1 MEGGSLFNPGF
12 LGGSFLWWVG
22 QIADDSTWRSNK
34 NPGKFSGAE
43 SIPGWGERYKVRI
56 IGLHDQGESVIPSE
70 ELPWAQ
76 IMYPVTAGGGQAR
89 SSQTSNLRQ
98 GMMVFGFFMDGQ
110 DQQIPVIMGVLGNNL
125 STPLSKESKNDRV
138 TNEKP
143 GPLGTSGHSK
153 PKGDTSKAEENA
165 EDGPPNSG
173 LLTEPNVNPP
183 GEYNPN
189 NPDPPK
195 NFTNE
200 SAGDSVHVQTIAD
213 VRRSNKYR
221 ECIPLMKPDDPD
233 ETISSA
239 MKAIQTLL
247 DTLVGKIDGFLSTA
261 KSFVDDASGS
271 MNSANQV
278 KDYMKKLG
286 CQMAKY
292 VKVITDK
299 MMEYTNKVMNESM
312 TDVVS
317 AMPSHLR
324 FQFADVKEQ
333 SLSVVSC
340 LYSKLSD
347 NLCDMLGDIL
357 ADTFDIDALLDA
369 ASNPNP
375 KEKEKRRT
383 SPKVPPCHAEF
394 VVSEVINRNKEEI
407 GRVNDG
413 ILDDINNF
421 LGDMQNELAGVD
433 DTIKDLISGIGGIGG
448 NLTSALQFGNFQL
461 DILGCSSKPQASL
474 SDCYQFASG
483 SVGKFKSDMNSIQS
497 VSDAVDNPPRGSSEV
512 EQIGYLEP
520 GPTQPDVSYAAD
532 DRSIEA
538 TLAREEAGLQEAL
551 KNESAAAIES
561 TSAPVS
567 SSDSTTFTTTTES
580 SIRTVN
586 GRIVDQ
592 SNMINGNQMSNQQII
607 EDAKRKIESSRE
619 LANDP
624 NSNSTVR
631 DIARRRQKINE
642 IRLREAKERE
652 AAKKLLDGDTVDGTS
667 FEMS

>member
-34 NPGKFSGAE
+34 SPGKFSGAA

-56 IGLHDQGESVIPSE
+56 IGLHDQGESEIPSE

-153 PKGDTSKAEENA
+153 PKNDTSKAEENA

-173 LLTEPNVNPP
+173 LLTSPNSGSGGPE
-183 GEYNPN
+183 EYRPD

-247 DTLVGKIDGFLSTA
+247 DTLVGKLDGYLSTA
-261 KSFVDDASGS
+261 RSFVDDASGS
-271 MNSANQV
+271 INNSG
-278 KDYMKKLG
+278 DMEEYMKKLG

-292 VKVITDK
+292 MKVVTDK
-299 MMEYTNKVMNESM
+299 MMEYTNKVMNEAM

-333 SLSVVSC
+333 SLSAVSC
-340 LYSKLSD
+340 VYSKLSD

-357 ADTFDIDALLDA
+357 ADTFNLDDLEAAA
-369 ASNPNP
+369 ASLPP
-375 KEKEKRRT
+375 EERT

-394 VVSEVINRNKEEI
+394 VVAEVIKKNKEEI

-421 LGDMQNELAGVD
+421 LSDMQNELAGVD
-433 DTIKDLISGIGGIGG
+433 DAIDDLISGIGGIGG
-448 NLTSALQFGNFQL
+448 NLTSALQFGNFEL
-461 DILGCSSKPQASL
+461 DILGCSSKPQPSL

-483 SVGKFKSDMNSIQS
+483 SVGQFKSDIESIES
-497 VSDAVDNPPRGSSEV
+497 VADAVDEPPEENEEGED
-512 EQIGYLEP
+512 IGYLEP

-561 TSAPVS
+561 TSAPVP

-580 SIRTVN
+580 SITTVN

-592 SNMINGNQMSNQQII
+592 SNKIDGNQMSNQRTIQ
-607 EDAKRKIESSRE
+607 DAKDQIESSRQ

-624 NSNSTVR
+624 NVDSSTR
-631 DIARRRQKINE
+631 YLAGKRQKYHE
-642 IRLREAKERE
+642 KRLREAEERE
-652 AAKKLLDGDTVDGTS
+652 KARKLLDGDTVDGTS

>member
-34 NPGKFSGAE
+34 NPGKFSGTE

-56 IGLHDQGESVIPSE
+56 IGLHDQGESVVPSE
-70 ELPWAQ
+70 QLPWAQ

-143 GPLGTSGHSK
+143 GTLGTSGHSK
-153 PKGDTSKAEENA
+153 PIDPETGEPSTAKVKENT

-173 LLTEPNVNPP
+173 LLTSPNSGSGGSEDYKPD
-183 GEYNPN
+183 

-221 ECIPLMKPDDPD
+221 ECIPLMKPQDPD

-247 DTLVGKIDGFLSTA
+247 DNLVGKLDGYLSTA
-261 KSFVDDASGS
+261 KSFVDDASGAIN
-271 MNSANQV
+271 NSGDM
-278 KDYMKKLG
+278 KEYMKKLG

-292 VKVITDK
+292 MKVVTDK
-299 MMEYTNKVMNESM
+299 MMEYTNKVMNEAM

-333 SLSVVSC
+333 SLSAVSC
-340 LYSKLSD
+340 VYSKLSD

-357 ADTFDIDALLDA
+357 ANTFNLDDLEAAA
-369 ASNPNP
+369 ASLPP
-375 KEKEKRRT
+375 EERT

-394 VVSEVINRNKEEI
+394 VVAEVIKKNKEEI

-421 LGDMQNELAGVD
+421 LSDMQNELAGVD
-433 DTIKDLISGIGGIGG
+433 DAIDDLISGIGGIGG
-448 NLTSALQFGNFQL
+448 NLTSALQFGNFEL
-461 DILGCSSKPQASL
+461 DILGCSVKPLASV

-483 SVGKFKSDMNSIQS
+483 SVGQFKSDIESIES
-497 VSDAVDNPPRGSSEV
+497 VADAVEEDPNDNE
-512 EQIGYLEP
+512 EKEDIGYLEP
-520 GPTQPDVSYAAD
+520 GPTQPDVSYTTDDVDDELAKAKAG
-532 DRSIEA
+532 DRS
-538 TLAREEAGLQEAL
+538 GLDDAL
-551 KNESAAAIES
+551 E
-561 TSAPVS
+561 
-567 SSDSTTFTTTTES
+567 F
-580 SIRTVN
+580 
-586 GRIVDQ
+586 
-592 SNMINGNQMSNQQII
+592 
-607 EDAKRKIESSRE
+607 
-619 LANDP
+619 
-624 NSNSTVR
+624 
-631 DIARRRQKINE
+631 
-642 IRLREAKERE
+642 
-652 AAKKLLDGDTVDGTS
+652 
-667 FEMS
+667 

>member
-12 LGGSFLWWVG
+12 LGGTFLWWVG
-22 QIADDSTWRSNK
+22 QIADDSTWRTNK
-34 NPGKFSGAE
+34 NPGKFSGSEA
-43 SIPGWGERYKVRI
+43 IPGWGERYKVRI
-56 IGLHDQGESVIPSE
+56 IGLHDQGESEIPSE

-125 STPLSKESKNDRV
+125 STPLSKEGKSDRV

-153 PKGDTSKAEENA
+153 PLDPKTGLPSTKKAEENA

-173 LLTEPNVNPP
+173 LLTSPNSGSGGPQ
-183 GEYNPN
+183 EYKPD

-247 DTLVGKIDGFLSTA
+247 DTLVGKIDGYLSTA
-261 KSFVDDASGS
+261 KSFVDDASGM
-271 MNSANQV
+271 MNGADQV
-278 KDYMKKLG
+278 QDYMKKLG

-292 VKVITDK
+292 MKVVTDK
-299 MMEYTNKVMNESM
+299 MMEYTNKVMNEAM

-333 SLSVVSC
+333 SLSAVSC
-340 LYSKLSD
+340 VYSKLSD

-357 ADTFDIDALLDA
+357 ADTFNLKALEA
-369 ASNPNP
+369 ARDSLPP
-375 KEKEKRRT
+375 EDRG

-394 VVSEVINRNKEEI
+394 VVAEVIKRNKEEI
-407 GRVNDG
+407 GRVNNG
-413 ILDDINNF
+413 ILDDVNNF
-421 LGDMQNELAGVD
+421 LSDMQNELAGVD
-433 DTIKDLISGIGGIGG
+433 DAIDDLISGIGLIGG
-448 NLTSALQFGNFQL
+448 NLTSALQFGNFER

-483 SVGKFKSDMNSIQS
+483 SVGQFKSDIESIES
-497 VSDAVDNPPRGSSEV
+497 VSDAVDEDPVDNE
-512 EQIGYLEP
+512 EKEEIGYLEP
-520 GPTQPDVSYAAD
+520 GPTQPDVSYTTDDVDDELAKAKAG
-532 DRSIEA
+532 DRS
-538 TLAREEAGLQEAL
+538 GLDDAL
-551 KNESAAAIES
+551 E
-561 TSAPVS
+561 
-567 SSDSTTFTTTTES
+567 F
-580 SIRTVN
+580 
-586 GRIVDQ
+586 
-592 SNMINGNQMSNQQII
+592 
-607 EDAKRKIESSRE
+607 
-619 LANDP
+619 
-624 NSNSTVR
+624 
-631 DIARRRQKINE
+631 
-642 IRLREAKERE
+642 
-652 AAKKLLDGDTVDGTS
+652 
-667 FEMS
+667 

>member
-34 NPGKFSGAE
+34 SPGKFSGAA

-56 IGLHDQGESVIPSE
+56 IGLHDQGESEIPSE

-125 STPLSKESKNDRV
+125 STPLSKESKSDRV

-153 PKGDTSKAEENA
+153 PTDPETGKPSTSKAEENA
-165 EDGPPNSG
+165 EDSSPDDG
-173 LLTEPNVNPP
+173 LLTEPIVQDGESPP
-183 GEYNPN
+183 EYKPDNPN
-189 NPDPPK
+189 PPK

-233 ETISSA
+233 ETIDSA
-239 MKAIQTLL
+239 MKGIQTLL
-247 DTLVGKIDGFLSTA
+247 DTLVGKIDGFLSTF
-261 KSFVDDASGS
+261 KSYVDSASGA
-271 MNSANQV
+271 MNSVNALEN
-278 KDYMKKLG
+278 YMKGLG

-292 VKVITDK
+292 MKVITDK
-299 MMEYTNKVMNESM
+299 MMEYTNKVMNEAM

-324 FQFADVKEQ
+324 FQFADIKEQ
-333 SLSVVSC
+333 SLSAVSC

-347 NLCDMLGDIL
+347 DLCGLIGDIL
-357 ADTFDIDALLDA
+357 ADKFNIEDLLDA
-369 ASNPNP
+369 ALNPP
-375 KEKEKRRT
+375 AEERVKPSPRT

-394 VVSEVINRNKEEI
+394 VVAEVINRSKKDI
-407 GRVNDG
+407 GKVNDG
-413 ILDDINNF
+413 ILDDVNNF
-421 LGDMQNELAGVD
+421 LENMQNELAGVD
-433 DTIKDLISGIGGIGG
+433 DTIEDLISEISGIGG

-461 DILGCSSKPQASL
+461 DILGCSVKPQASV

-483 SVGKFKSDMNSIQS
+483 SVGQFKSDTNSIQS
-497 VSDAVDNPPRGSSEV
+497 VTDAVDTPPKEDKKL
-512 EQIGYLEP
+512 EQVGFLEP
-520 GPTQPDVSYAAD
+520 SVSKTVLYDVD
-532 DRSIEA
+532 DASLDA
-538 TLAREEAGLQEAL
+538 TDKEESENAR
-551 KNESAAAIES
+551 
-561 TSAPVS
+561 
-567 SSDSTTFTTTTES
+567 
-580 SIRTVN
+580 
-586 GRIVDQ
+586 
-592 SNMINGNQMSNQQII
+592 
-607 EDAKRKIESSRE
+607 
-619 LANDP
+619 
-624 NSNSTVR
+624 
-631 DIARRRQKINE
+631 
-642 IRLREAKERE
+642 
-652 AAKKLLDGDTVDGTS
+652 KLLDGDTVDGTS
-667 FEMS
+667 FEMF

>member
-34 NPGKFSGAE
+34 SPGKFSGAG

-56 IGLHDQGESVIPSE
+56 IGLHDQGESEIPSE

-125 STPLSKESKNDRV
+125 STPLSMESKNDRV

-153 PKGDTSKAEENA
+153 PKGDTSKAKENA

-173 LLTEPNVNPP
+173 LLTSPNVSPP
-183 GEYNPN
+183 GEYKPDS
-189 NPDPPK
+189 PDPPK

-261 KSFVDDASGS
+261 KSFVDDAAGA
-271 MNSANQV
+271 MNSADQV

-292 VKVITDK
+292 MKVVTDK
-299 MMEYTNKVMNESM
+299 MMEYTNKVMNEAM

-333 SLSVVSC
+333 SLSAVSC
-340 LYSKLSD
+340 VYSKLSD

-357 ADTFDIDALLDA
+357 ANTFNLDDLEAAA
-369 ASNPNP
+369 ASLPP
-375 KEKEKRRT
+375 EERT

-394 VVSEVINRNKEEI
+394 VVAEVIKKNKEEI

-421 LGDMQNELAGVD
+421 LSDMQNELAGVD
-433 DTIKDLISGIGGIGG
+433 DAIDDLISGIGGIGG
-448 NLTSALQFGNFQL
+448 NLTSALQFGNFEL
-461 DILGCSSKPQASL
+461 DILGCSSKPQPSL

-483 SVGKFKSDMNSIQS
+483 SVGQFKSDIESIES
-497 VSDAVDNPPRGSSEV
+497 VADAVDEPPKENEEGED
-512 EQIGYLEP
+512 IGYLEP

-551 KNESAAAIES
+551 KNESAAATTSSNFMDGYEGWKAEQES
-561 TSAPVS
+561 QYDVTEEMEKIANTQYQSQGGSAEI
-567 SSDSTTFTTTTES
+567 SD
-580 SIRTVN
+580 I
-586 GRIVDQ
+586 
-592 SNMINGNQMSNQQII
+592 
-607 EDAKRKIESSRE
+607 DAE
-619 LANDP
+619 LE
-624 NSNSTVR
+624 R
-631 DIARRRQKINE
+631 ARQGDRSG
-642 IRLREAKERE
+642 
-652 AAKKLLDGDTVDGTS
+652 LDDALD
-667 FEMS
+667 F

>member
-22 QIADDSTWRSNK
+22 QIADDSTWRKNK
-34 NPGKFSGAE
+34 SPGKFSGTEA
-43 SIPGWGERYKVRI
+43 IPGWGERYKVRI

-125 STPLSKESKNDRV
+125 STPLSMESKNDRV

-153 PKGDTSKAEENA
+153 PRGDTSKAEENA
-165 EDGPPNSG
+165 EDGPSDAT
-173 LLTEPNVNPP
+173 LLTSPNVDF
-183 GEYNPN
+183 GEPEEYRPN
-189 NPDPPK
+189 NPTPPK

-213 VRRSNKYR
+213 VKRSNKYR
-221 ECIPLMKPDDPD
+221 ECIPLMRPQDPD

-239 MKAIQTLL
+239 MASIQILL
-247 DTLVGKIDGFLSTA
+247 DTLVGKIDGFLSTG

-271 MNSANQV
+271 INNPGEME
-278 KDYMKKLG
+278 DYMKKLG

-333 SLSVVSC
+333 SLAAVSC

-347 NLCDMLGDIL
+347 NLCKMLGDIL
-357 ADTFDIDALLDA
+357 GNTFDIDSLLDA
-369 ASNPNP
+369 VSNETP
-375 KEKEKRRT
+375 KDKNKKRT

-394 VVSEVINRNKEEI
+394 VIAEVINRNKEDI
-407 GRVNDG
+407 GKLNDG

-421 LGDMQNELAGVD
+421 LGDMQNELAGVED
-433 DTIKDLISGIGGIGG
+433 SIEDLISGIGGIGG
-448 NLTSALQFGNFQL
+448 NLTSALQFENFQL
-461 DILGCSSKPQASL
+461 DTLGCSSKPEPSL

-483 SVGKFKSDMNSIQS
+483 SVGQFKSDTNSIQS
-497 VSDAVDNPPRGSSEV
+497 VVDAVDNPPSVGDGEID
-512 EQIGYLEP
+512 QIGFLEP
-520 GPTQPDVSYAAD
+520 SPDQADVSYAD
-532 DRSIEA
+532 HDRSLDA
-538 TLAREEAGLQEAL
+538 TLAREDSALQAALDAELERSRQGDRSGLDDAL
-551 KNESAAAIES
+551 
-561 TSAPVS
+561 
-567 SSDSTTFTTTTES
+567 DF
-580 SIRTVN
+580 
-586 GRIVDQ
+586 
-592 SNMINGNQMSNQQII
+592 
-607 EDAKRKIESSRE
+607 
-619 LANDP
+619 
-624 NSNSTVR
+624 
-631 DIARRRQKINE
+631 
-642 IRLREAKERE
+642 
-652 AAKKLLDGDTVDGTS
+652 
-667 FEMS
+667 

>member
-34 NPGKFSGAE
+34 NPGKFSGAA

-56 IGLHDQGESVIPSE
+56 IGLHDQGESEIPSE

-173 LLTEPNVNPP
+173 LLTSPNVDP
-183 GEYNPN
+183 GKPEEYKPN
-189 NPDPPK
+189 NPNPPK

-261 KSFVDDASGS
+261 KSFVDDAAGA
-271 MNSANQV
+271 MNSADQV

-292 VKVITDK
+292 MKVVTDK
-299 MMEYTNKVMNESM
+299 MMEYTNKVMNEAM

-333 SLSVVSC
+333 SLSTVSC

-347 NLCDMLGDIL
+347 NLCEMLGDIL
-357 ADTFDIDALLDA
+357 ANTFDIDALLDA
-369 ASNPNP
+369 ASNSKSDDP
-375 KEKEKRRT
+375 RT

-394 VVSEVINRNKEEI
+394 VVAEVINRNKEEI
-407 GRVNDG
+407 GKVNDG
-413 ILDDINNF
+413 ILGDINNF
-421 LGDMQNELAGVD
+421 LEDMQNELAGVD
-433 DTIKDLISGIGGIGG
+433 DAIEDLISGIGGIGG
-448 NLTSALQFGNFQL
+448 NLTSALQFGNFEL
-461 DILGCSSKPQASL
+461 DILGCSSKPQESL

-483 SVGKFKSDMNSIQS
+483 SVGQFKSDIESIES
-497 VSDAVDNPPRGSSEV
+497 VSDAVDNPPEGSGEV
-512 EQIGYLEP
+512 DKIGFLEP
-520 GPTQPDVSYAAD
+520 SPDQADVSYTTDDVDDELAKAKAG
-532 DRSIEA
+532 DRS
-538 TLAREEAGLQEAL
+538 GLDDAL
-551 KNESAAAIES
+551 E
-561 TSAPVS
+561 
-567 SSDSTTFTTTTES
+567 F
-580 SIRTVN
+580 
-586 GRIVDQ
+586 
-592 SNMINGNQMSNQQII
+592 
-607 EDAKRKIESSRE
+607 
-619 LANDP
+619 
-624 NSNSTVR
+624 
-631 DIARRRQKINE
+631 
-642 IRLREAKERE
+642 
-652 AAKKLLDGDTVDGTS
+652 
-667 FEMS
+667 

>member
-22 QIADDSTWRSNK
+22 QIADDSTWRKNK
-34 NPGKFSGAE
+34 VPGKFSGTE

-56 IGLHDQGESVIPSE
+56 IGLHDQGESEIPSE
-70 ELPWAQ
+70 QLPWAQ
-76 IMYPVTAGGGQAR
+76 IMYPVTAGGGQAK
-89 SSQTSNLRQ
+89 SSETSNLRQ

-125 STPLSKESKNDRV
+125 STPLSMESKNDRV

-143 GPLGTSGHSK
+143 GTLGTSGYSK
-153 PKGDTSKAEENA
+153 PIDPKTGEPSTSKAEENA

-173 LLTEPNVNPP
+173 LLTSPNVFPP
-183 GEYNPN
+183 GEYKPDNPN
-189 NPDPPK
+189 PPK

-200 SAGDSVHVQTIAD
+200 SAGDSIHVQTIAD

-221 ECIPLMKPDDPD
+221 ECIPLMKPQDPD

-247 DTLVGKIDGFLSTA
+247 DTLVGKLDGYLSTA
-261 KSFVDDASGS
+261 RSFVDDASGAIN
-271 MNSANQV
+271 NSGDM
-278 KDYMKKLG
+278 KEYMKKLG

-292 VKVITDK
+292 MKVVTDK
-299 MMEYTNKVMNESM
+299 MMEYTNKVMNEAM

-333 SLSVVSC
+333 SLSAVSC
-340 LYSKLSD
+340 VYSKLSD

-357 ADTFDIDALLDA
+357 ANTFNLDDLEAAA
-369 ASNPNP
+369 ASLPP
-375 KEKEKRRT
+375 EERT

-394 VVSEVINRNKEEI
+394 VVAEVIKKNKKEI

-421 LGDMQNELAGVD
+421 LSDMQNELAGVD
-433 DTIKDLISGIGGIGG
+433 DAIDDLISGIGGIGG
-448 NLTSALQFGNFQL
+448 NLTSALQFGNLEL
-461 DILGCSSKPQASL
+461 DILGCSVKPQASL

-483 SVGKFKSDMNSIQS
+483 SVGQFKSDIESIES
-497 VSDAVDNPPRGSSEV
+497 VADAVDEEPVDNKEK
-512 EQIGYLEP
+512 EEIGYLEP

-532 DRSIEA
+532 DKSLEA
-538 TLAREEAGLQEAL
+538 TLAREDAGLQEAL
-551 KNESAAAIES
+551 DKEESE
-561 TSAPVS
+561 
-567 SSDSTTFTTTTES
+567 
-580 SIRTVN
+580 
-586 GRIVDQ
+586 
-592 SNMINGNQMSNQQII
+592 
-607 EDAKRKIESSRE
+607 K
-619 LANDP
+619 
-624 NSNSTVR
+624 
-631 DIARRRQKINE
+631 AR
-642 IRLREAKERE
+642 
-652 AAKKLLDGDTVDGTS
+652 KLLDGDTVDGTS

>member
-34 NPGKFSGAE
+34 NPGKFSGAA

-56 IGLHDQGESVIPSE
+56 IGLHDQGESEIPSE
-70 ELPWAQ
+70 QLPWAQ

-183 GEYNPN
+183 GEYKPDNPN
-189 NPDPPK
+189 PPK

-261 KSFVDDASGS
+261 KSFVDDAAGM
-271 MNSANQV
+271 MNSSNQV

-292 VKVITDK
+292 IKVITDK
-299 MMEYTNKVMNESM
+299 MMEYTNKVMNEAM

-333 SLSVVSC
+333 SLSTVSC

-357 ADTFDIDALLDA
+357 ANTFDIDALLDA
-369 ASNPNP
+369 VTNAKSDEP
-375 KEKEKRRT
+375 RT

-394 VVSEVINRNKEEI
+394 VVAEVINKNKEEI

-413 ILDDINNF
+413 ILSDINNF
-421 LGDMQNELAGVD
+421 LSDMQNELAGVD
-433 DTIKDLISGIGGIGG
+433 DAIDDLISGIGLIGG
-448 NLTSALQFGNFQL
+448 NLTSALQFGNFEL

-483 SVGKFKSDMNSIQS
+483 SLGQFKSDIESIES
-497 VSDAVDNPPRGSSEV
+497 VSEAVEGPPEEIEEGED
-512 EQIGYLEP
+512 IGYLEP
-520 GPTQPDVSYAAD
+520 GPTQPDVSYTTDDVDDELAKAKAG
-532 DRSIEA
+532 DRS
-538 TLAREEAGLQEAL
+538 GLDDAL
-551 KNESAAAIES
+551 E
-561 TSAPVS
+561 
-567 SSDSTTFTTTTES
+567 F
-580 SIRTVN
+580 
-586 GRIVDQ
+586 
-592 SNMINGNQMSNQQII
+592 
-607 EDAKRKIESSRE
+607 
-619 LANDP
+619 
-624 NSNSTVR
+624 
-631 DIARRRQKINE
+631 
-642 IRLREAKERE
+642 
-652 AAKKLLDGDTVDGTS
+652 
-667 FEMS
+667 

>member
-34 NPGKFSGAE
+34 SPGKFSGAA

-56 IGLHDQGESVIPSE
+56 IGLHDQGESEIPSE

-173 LLTEPNVNPP
+173 LLTSPNVDP
-183 GEYNPN
+183 GKTEEYKPN
-189 NPDPPK
+189 NPNPPK

-221 ECIPLMKPDDPD
+221 ECIPLMKPDDPG

-261 KSFVDDASGS
+261 KSFVDDAAGA
-271 MNSANQV
+271 MNSADQV

-292 VKVITDK
+292 MKVVTDK
-299 MMEYTNKVMNESM
+299 MMEYTNKVMNQAM

-333 SLSVVSC
+333 SLSTVSC

-347 NLCDMLGDIL
+347 NLCEMLGDIL
-357 ADTFDIDALLDA
+357 ANTFDIDALLDA
-369 ASNPNP
+369 ASNSKSDDP
-375 KEKEKRRT
+375 RT

-394 VVSEVINRNKEEI
+394 VVAEVINRNKEEI
-407 GRVNDG
+407 GKVNDG
-413 ILDDINNF
+413 ILGDINNF
-421 LGDMQNELAGVD
+421 LEDMQNELAGVD
-433 DTIKDLISGIGGIGG
+433 DAIEDLISGIGGIGG

-461 DILGCSSKPQASL
+461 DILGCSSKPQESL

-483 SVGKFKSDMNSIQS
+483 SVGQFKSDIESIES
-497 VSDAVDNPPRGSSEV
+497 VSDAVDNPPEGSGEV
-512 EQIGYLEP
+512 DKTGFLEP
-520 GPTQPDVSYAAD
+520 SPDQADVSYTTDDVDDELAKAKAG
-532 DRSIEA
+532 DRS
-538 TLAREEAGLQEAL
+538 GLDDAL
-551 KNESAAAIES
+551 E
-561 TSAPVS
+561 
-567 SSDSTTFTTTTES
+567 F
-580 SIRTVN
+580 
-586 GRIVDQ
+586 
-592 SNMINGNQMSNQQII
+592 
-607 EDAKRKIESSRE
+607 
-619 LANDP
+619 
-624 NSNSTVR
+624 
-631 DIARRRQKINE
+631 
-642 IRLREAKERE
+642 
-652 AAKKLLDGDTVDGTS
+652 
-667 FEMS
+667 

>member
-34 NPGKFSGAE
+34 SPGKFSGAG

-56 IGLHDQGESVIPSE
+56 IGLHDQGESEIPSE

-89 SSQTSNLRQ
+89 SNQTSNLRQ

-173 LLTEPNVNPP
+173 LLTSPNVDP
-183 GEYNPN
+183 GKPEEYKPN
-189 NPDPPK
+189 NPNPPK

-247 DTLVGKIDGFLSTA
+247 DNLVGKLDGYLSTA
-261 KSFVDDASGS
+261 KSFVDDASGAIN
-271 MNSANQV
+271 NSG
-278 KDYMKKLG
+278 DMEEYMKKLG

-292 VKVITDK
+292 MKVVTDK
-299 MMEYTNKVMNESM
+299 MMEYTNKVMNEAM

-333 SLSVVSC
+333 SLSTVSC

-347 NLCDMLGDIL
+347 NLCEMLGDIL
-357 ADTFDIDALLDA
+357 ANTFDIDALLDA
-369 ASNPNP
+369 ASNSKSDDP
-375 KEKEKRRT
+375 RT

-394 VVSEVINRNKEEI
+394 VVAEVINRNKEEI
-407 GRVNDG
+407 GKVNDG
-413 ILDDINNF
+413 ILGDINNF
-421 LGDMQNELAGVD
+421 LEDMQNELAGVD
-433 DTIKDLISGIGGIGG
+433 DAIEDLISGIGGIGG
-448 NLTSALQFGNFQL
+448 NLTSALQFGNFEL
-461 DILGCSSKPQASL
+461 DILGCSSKPQESL

-483 SVGKFKSDMNSIQS
+483 SVGQFKSDIESIES
-497 VSDAVDNPPRGSSEV
+497 VSDAVDNPPEGSGEV
-512 EQIGYLEP
+512 DKIGFLEP
-520 GPTQPDVSYAAD
+520 SPDQADVSYTTDDVDDELAKAKAG
-532 DRSIEA
+532 DRS
-538 TLAREEAGLQEAL
+538 GLDDAL
-551 KNESAAAIES
+551 E
-561 TSAPVS
+561 
-567 SSDSTTFTTTTES
+567 F
-580 SIRTVN
+580 
-586 GRIVDQ
+586 
-592 SNMINGNQMSNQQII
+592 
-607 EDAKRKIESSRE
+607 
-619 LANDP
+619 
-624 NSNSTVR
+624 
-631 DIARRRQKINE
+631 
-642 IRLREAKERE
+642 
-652 AAKKLLDGDTVDGTS
+652 
-667 FEMS
+667 

>member
-34 NPGKFSGAE
+34 NPGKFSGAA

-56 IGLHDQGESVIPSE
+56 IGLHDQGESEIPSE

-183 GEYNPN
+183 GEYSPDNPN
-189 NPDPPK
+189 PPK

-261 KSFVDDASGS
+261 KSFVDDAAGM
-271 MNSANQV
+271 MNSSNQV

-292 VKVITDK
+292 IKVITDK
-299 MMEYTNKVMNESM
+299 MMEYTNKVMNEAM

-333 SLSVVSC
+333 SLSTVSC

-357 ADTFDIDALLDA
+357 ANTFDIDALLDA
-369 ASNPNP
+369 VTNAKSDEP
-375 KEKEKRRT
+375 RT

-394 VVSEVINRNKEEI
+394 VVAEVINKNKEEI

-413 ILDDINNF
+413 ILGDINNF
-421 LGDMQNELAGVD
+421 LSDMQNELAGVD
-433 DTIKDLISGIGGIGG
+433 DAIDDLISGIGLIGG
-448 NLTSALQFGNFQL
+448 NLTSALQFGNFEL

-483 SVGKFKSDMNSIQS
+483 SLGQFKSDIESIES
-497 VSDAVDNPPRGSSEV
+497 VAEAVEDPTEKIEEGED
-512 EQIGYLEP
+512 IGYLEP

-532 DRSIEA
+532 DKSLEA
-538 TLAREEAGLQEAL
+538 TLAREDAGLQEAL
-551 KNESAAAIES
+551 DKEESE
-561 TSAPVS
+561 
-567 SSDSTTFTTTTES
+567 
-580 SIRTVN
+580 
-586 GRIVDQ
+586 
-592 SNMINGNQMSNQQII
+592 
-607 EDAKRKIESSRE
+607 K
-619 LANDP
+619 
-624 NSNSTVR
+624 
-631 DIARRRQKINE
+631 AR
-642 IRLREAKERE
+642 
-652 AAKKLLDGDTVDGTS
+652 KLLDGDTVDGTS

>member
-34 NPGKFSGAE
+34 SPGKFSGSA

-56 IGLHDQGESVIPSE
+56 IGLHDQGESEIPSE

-89 SSQTSNLRQ
+89 SNQTSNLRQ

-125 STPLSKESKNDRV
+125 STPLSMESKNDRV

-153 PKGDTSKAEENA
+153 PIDPETGKPSTAKAKENT

-173 LLTEPNVNPP
+173 LLTSPNVNPP
-183 GEYNPN
+183 GEYIPD

-239 MKAIQTLL
+239 MKAVQTLL
-247 DTLVGKIDGFLSTA
+247 DTLVGKLDGFLSTA

-271 MNSANQV
+271 INNPGEMEE
-278 KDYMKKLG
+278 YMKKLG

-292 VKVITDK
+292 IKVVTDK

-333 SLSVVSC
+333 SLSAVSC
-340 LYSKLSD
+340 VYSKLSD

-357 ADTFDIDALLDA
+357 INTFNIGDLQA
-369 ASNPNP
+369 AAATLPP
-375 KEKEKRRT
+375 EDRE

-394 VVSEVINRNKEEI
+394 VVAEVIKKNKEEI

-421 LGDMQNELAGVD
+421 LSDMQNELAGVD
-433 DTIKDLISGIGGIGG
+433 DAIDDLISGIGLIGG
-448 NLTSALQFGNFQL
+448 NLTSALQFGNFER

-483 SVGKFKSDMNSIQS
+483 SVGQFKSDIESIES
-497 VSDAVDNPPRGSSEV
+497 VADAVDEPPEESEGG

-520 GPTQPDVSYAAD
+520 GPTQPDVSYATD
-532 DRSIEA
+532 DKSLEA
-538 TLAREEAGLQEAL
+538 TLSRENTAVQEAL
-551 KNESAAAIES
+551 DKEESE
-561 TSAPVS
+561 
-567 SSDSTTFTTTTES
+567 
-580 SIRTVN
+580 
-586 GRIVDQ
+586 
-592 SNMINGNQMSNQQII
+592 
-607 EDAKRKIESSRE
+607 K
-619 LANDP
+619 
-624 NSNSTVR
+624 
-631 DIARRRQKINE
+631 AR
-642 IRLREAKERE
+642 
-652 AAKKLLDGDTVDGTS
+652 KLLDGDIVDGTS

>member
-34 NPGKFSGAE
+34 NPGKFSGAA

-56 IGLHDQGESVIPSE
+56 IGLHDQGESEIPSE

-173 LLTEPNVNPP
+173 LLTSPNVDP
-183 GEYNPN
+183 GKPEEYKPN
-189 NPDPPK
+189 NPNPPR

-261 KSFVDDASGS
+261 KSFVDDAAGA
-271 MNSANQV
+271 MNSADQV

-292 VKVITDK
+292 MKVVTDK
-299 MMEYTNKVMNESM
+299 MMEYTNKVMNEAM

-333 SLSVVSC
+333 SLSTVSC

-347 NLCDMLGDIL
+347 NLCEMLGDIL
-357 ADTFDIDALLDA
+357 ANTFDIDALLDA
-369 ASNPNP
+369 ASNSKSDDP
-375 KEKEKRRT
+375 RT

-394 VVSEVINRNKEEI
+394 VVAEVINRNKEEI
-407 GRVNDG
+407 GKVNDG
-413 ILDDINNF
+413 ILGDINNF
-421 LGDMQNELAGVD
+421 LEDMQNELAGVD
-433 DTIKDLISGIGGIGG
+433 DAIEDLISGIGGIGG
-448 NLTSALQFGNFQL
+448 NLTSALQFGNFEL
-461 DILGCSSKPQASL
+461 DILGCSSKPQESL

-483 SVGKFKSDMNSIQS
+483 SVGQFKSDIESIES
-497 VSDAVDNPPRGSSEV
+497 VSDAVDNPPEGSGEV
-512 EQIGYLEP
+512 DKIGFLEP
-520 GPTQPDVSYAAD
+520 SPDQADVSYTTDDVDDELAKAKAG
-532 DRSIEA
+532 DRS
-538 TLAREEAGLQEAL
+538 GLDDAL
-551 KNESAAAIES
+551 E
-561 TSAPVS
+561 
-567 SSDSTTFTTTTES
+567 F
-580 SIRTVN
+580 
-586 GRIVDQ
+586 
-592 SNMINGNQMSNQQII
+592 
-607 EDAKRKIESSRE
+607 
-619 LANDP
+619 
-624 NSNSTVR
+624 
-631 DIARRRQKINE
+631 
-642 IRLREAKERE
+642 
-652 AAKKLLDGDTVDGTS
+652 
-667 FEMS
+667 

>member
-22 QIADDSTWRSNK
+22 QIADDSTWRKNK
-34 NPGKFSGAE
+34 NPGKFITTKD
-43 SIPGWGERYKVRI
+43 IPGWGERYKVRI

-125 STPLSKESKNDRV
+125 STPLSMESKNDRV

-153 PKGDTSKAEENA
+153 PIDPETGKPSTSKAKENV
-165 EDGPPNSG
+165 EDGPPDSG
-173 LLTEPNVNPP
+173 LLTSPNSGSGGPQ
-183 GEYNPN
+183 EYKPD
-189 NPDPPK
+189 NPDPLK

-247 DTLVGKIDGFLSTA
+247 DTMVGKIDGYLSTA
-261 KSFVDDASGS
+261 KSFVDDASGAIN
-271 MNSANQV
+271 NSG
-278 KDYMKKLG
+278 DMEEYMRKLG

-292 VKVITDK
+292 MKVVTDK
-299 MMEYTNKVMNESM
+299 MMEYTNKVMNEAM

-333 SLSVVSC
+333 SLSAVSC
-340 LYSKLSD
+340 VYSKLSD

-357 ADTFDIDALLDA
+357 TNTFNLDALEAAA
-369 ASNPNP
+369 ASLPTEERKN
-375 KEKEKRRT
+375 
-383 SPKVPPCHAEF
+383 PKVPPCHAEF
-394 VVSEVINRNKEEI
+394 VVAEVIKKNKEEI

-421 LGDMQNELAGVD
+421 LSDMQNELAGVD
-433 DTIKDLISGIGGIGG
+433 DAIDDLISGIGLIGG
-448 NLTSALQFGNFQL
+448 NLTSALQFGNFEL

-483 SVGKFKSDMNSIQS
+483 SVGQFKSDIESIES
-497 VSDAVDNPPRGSSEV
+497 VSDAVDTDLGDNNETK
-512 EQIGYLEP
+512 EIAYLEP
-520 GPTQPDVSYAAD
+520 GPTQPDVLYTTDDVDDELAKAKAG
-532 DRSIEA
+532 DRS
-538 TLAREEAGLQEAL
+538 GLDDAL
-551 KNESAAAIES
+551 E
-561 TSAPVS
+561 
-567 SSDSTTFTTTTES
+567 F
-580 SIRTVN
+580 
-586 GRIVDQ
+586 
-592 SNMINGNQMSNQQII
+592 
-607 EDAKRKIESSRE
+607 
-619 LANDP
+619 
-624 NSNSTVR
+624 
-631 DIARRRQKINE
+631 
-642 IRLREAKERE
+642 
-652 AAKKLLDGDTVDGTS
+652 
-667 FEMS
+667 

>member
-34 NPGKFSGAE
+34 NPGKFSGAA

-56 IGLHDQGESVIPSE
+56 IGLHDQGESEIPSE

-89 SSQTSNLRQ
+89 SNQTSNLRQ

-183 GEYNPN
+183 GEYKPDNPN
-189 NPDPPK
+189 PPK

-261 KSFVDDASGS
+261 KSFVDDAAGM
-271 MNSANQV
+271 MNSSNQV

-292 VKVITDK
+292 MKVVTDK
-299 MMEYTNKVMNESM
+299 MMEYTNKVMNEAM

-333 SLSVVSC
+333 SLSTVSC

-357 ADTFDIDALLDA
+357 ANTFDIDALLDA
-369 ASNPNP
+369 VTNAKSDEP
-375 KEKEKRRT
+375 RT

-394 VVSEVINRNKEEI
+394 VVAEVINKNKEEI

-413 ILDDINNF
+413 ILSDINNF
-421 LGDMQNELAGVD
+421 LSDMQNELAGVD
-433 DTIKDLISGIGGIGG
+433 DAIDDLISGIGLIGG
-448 NLTSALQFGNFQL
+448 NLTSALQFGNFEL

-483 SVGKFKSDMNSIQS
+483 SVGQFKSDIESIES
-497 VSDAVDNPPRGSSEV
+497 VSDAVDEDLGDNNET
-512 EQIGYLEP
+512 EEIGYLEP
-520 GPTQPDVSYAAD
+520 GPTQPDVSYTTDDVDDELAKAKAG
-532 DRSIEA
+532 DRS
-538 TLAREEAGLQEAL
+538 GLDDAL
-551 KNESAAAIES
+551 E
-561 TSAPVS
+561 
-567 SSDSTTFTTTTES
+567 F
-580 SIRTVN
+580 
-586 GRIVDQ
+586 
-592 SNMINGNQMSNQQII
+592 
-607 EDAKRKIESSRE
+607 
-619 LANDP
+619 
-624 NSNSTVR
+624 
-631 DIARRRQKINE
+631 
-642 IRLREAKERE
+642 
-652 AAKKLLDGDTVDGTS
+652 
-667 FEMS
+667 

>member
-34 NPGKFSGAE
+34 NPGKFSGAA

-56 IGLHDQGESVIPSE
+56 IGLHDQGESEIPSE
-70 ELPWAQ
+70 QLPWAQ

-125 STPLSKESKNDRV
+125 STPLSKESKSDRV

-183 GEYNPN
+183 GEYKPDNPN
-189 NPDPPK
+189 PPK

-261 KSFVDDASGS
+261 KSFVDDAAGM
-271 MNSANQV
+271 MNSSNQV

-292 VKVITDK
+292 IKVITDK
-299 MMEYTNKVMNESM
+299 MMEYTNKVMNEAM

-333 SLSVVSC
+333 SLSTVSC

-357 ADTFDIDALLDA
+357 ANTFDIDALLDA
-369 ASNPNP
+369 VTNAKSDEP
-375 KEKEKRRT
+375 RT

-394 VVSEVINRNKEEI
+394 VVAEVINKNKEEI

-413 ILDDINNF
+413 ILSDINNF
-421 LGDMQNELAGVD
+421 LSDMQNELAGVD
-433 DTIKDLISGIGGIGG
+433 DAIDDLISGIGLIGG
-448 NLTSALQFGNFQL
+448 NLTSALQFGNFEL

-483 SVGKFKSDMNSIQS
+483 SLGQFKSDIESIES
-497 VSDAVDNPPRGSSEV
+497 VSEAVEGPPEEIEEGED
-512 EQIGYLEP
+512 IGYLEP
-520 GPTQPDVSYAAD
+520 GPTQPDVSYTTDDVDDELAKAKAG
-532 DRSIEA
+532 DRS
-538 TLAREEAGLQEAL
+538 GLDDAL
-551 KNESAAAIES
+551 E
-561 TSAPVS
+561 
-567 SSDSTTFTTTTES
+567 F
-580 SIRTVN
+580 
-586 GRIVDQ
+586 
-592 SNMINGNQMSNQQII
+592 
-607 EDAKRKIESSRE
+607 
-619 LANDP
+619 
-624 NSNSTVR
+624 
-631 DIARRRQKINE
+631 
-642 IRLREAKERE
+642 
-652 AAKKLLDGDTVDGTS
+652 
-667 FEMS
+667 

>member
-34 NPGKFSGAE
+34 NPGKFSGAA

-56 IGLHDQGESVIPSE
+56 IGLHDQGESEIPSE

-89 SSQTSNLRQ
+89 SSRTSNLRQ

-153 PKGDTSKAEENA
+153 PKNDTSKAEENA

-183 GEYNPN
+183 GEYSPD

-233 ETISSA
+233 ETISSS

-261 KSFVDDASGS
+261 KSFVDDASGT
-271 MNSANQV
+271 MNGADQV

-292 VKVITDK
+292 IKVVTDK
-299 MMEYTNKVMNESM
+299 MMEYTNKVMNEAM

-333 SLSVVSC
+333 SLSTVSC

-357 ADTFDIDALLDA
+357 ANTFDIDAMMGAVSDE
-369 ASNPNP
+369 P
-375 KEKEKRRT
+375 RT

-394 VVSEVINRNKEEI
+394 VVAEVIKKNKEEI

-421 LGDMQNELAGVD
+421 LSDMQNELAGVD
-433 DTIKDLISGIGGIGG
+433 DAIDDLISGIGGIGG
-448 NLTSALQFGNFQL
+448 NLTSALQFGNFEL

-483 SVGKFKSDMNSIQS
+483 SLGQFKSDMESIES
-497 VSDAVDNPPRGSSEV
+497 VADAVEGPPEEIEEGED
-512 EQIGYLEP
+512 IGYLEP
-520 GPTQPDVSYAAD
+520 GPTQSDVSYTTDDVDDELAKAKAG
-532 DRSIEA
+532 DRS
-538 TLAREEAGLQEAL
+538 GLDDAL
-551 KNESAAAIES
+551 
-561 TSAPVS
+561 
-567 SSDSTTFTTTTES
+567 DF
-580 SIRTVN
+580 
-586 GRIVDQ
+586 
-592 SNMINGNQMSNQQII
+592 
-607 EDAKRKIESSRE
+607 
-619 LANDP
+619 
-624 NSNSTVR
+624 
-631 DIARRRQKINE
+631 
-642 IRLREAKERE
+642 
-652 AAKKLLDGDTVDGTS
+652 
-667 FEMS
+667 

>member
-34 NPGKFSGAE
+34 NPGKFSGAA

-56 IGLHDQGESVIPSE
+56 IGLHDQGESEIPSE

-153 PKGDTSKAEENA
+153 PKNDTSKAEENA

-183 GEYNPN
+183 GEYSPD

-233 ETISSA
+233 ETISSS

-261 KSFVDDASGS
+261 KSFVDDASGT
-271 MNSANQV
+271 MNGADQV

-292 VKVITDK
+292 IKVVTDK
-299 MMEYTNKVMNESM
+299 MMEYTNKVMNEAM

-333 SLSVVSC
+333 SLSTVSC

-357 ADTFDIDALLDA
+357 ANTFDIDAMMGA
-369 ASNPNP
+369 
-375 KEKEKRRT
+375 
-383 SPKVPPCHAEF
+383 
-394 VVSEVINRNKEEI
+394 
-407 GRVNDG
+407 
-413 ILDDINNF
+413 
-421 LGDMQNELAGVD
+421 
-433 DTIKDLISGIGGIGG
+433 
-448 NLTSALQFGNFQL
+448 
-461 DILGCSSKPQASL
+461 
-474 SDCYQFASG
+474 
-483 SVGKFKSDMNSIQS
+483 
-497 VSDAVDNPPRGSSEV
+497 VSD
-512 EQIGYLEP
+512 
-520 GPTQPDVSYAAD
+520 
-532 DRSIEA
+532 
-538 TLAREEAGLQEAL
+538 
-551 KNESAAAIES
+551 
-561 TSAPVS
+561 
-567 SSDSTTFTTTTES
+567 
-580 SIRTVN
+580 
-586 GRIVDQ
+586 
-592 SNMINGNQMSNQQII
+592 
-607 EDAKRKIESSRE
+607 DA
-619 LANDP
+619 
-624 NSNSTVR
+624 
-631 DIARRRQKINE
+631 
-642 IRLREAKERE
+642 
-652 AAKKLLDGDTVDGTS
+652 
-667 FEMS
+667 

>member
-12 LGGSFLWWVG
+12 LGGTFLWWVG

-56 IGLHDQGESVIPSE
+56 IGLHDQGESEIPSE

-153 PKGDTSKAEENA
+153 PKGDTSKVEENA

-173 LLTEPNVNPP
+173 LLTSPSVVSGEPE
-183 GEYNPN
+183 EYRPN

-221 ECIPLMKPDDPD
+221 ECIPLMKPQDPD

-461 DILGCSSKPQASL
+461 DILGCSSKPQESL

-483 SVGKFKSDMNSIQS
+483 SIGQFKSDINSIQS
-497 VSDAVDNPPRGSSEV
+497 VSDAVDNPPKGSGEV
-512 EQIGYLEP
+512 AQIGYLEP
-520 GPTQPDVSYAAD
+520 GPTQPNVSYTTDDIDDELARAEAG
-532 DRSIEA
+532 DRS
-538 TLAREEAGLQEAL
+538 GLDDAL
-551 KNESAAAIES
+551 
-561 TSAPVS
+561 
-567 SSDSTTFTTTTES
+567 DF
-580 SIRTVN
+580 
-586 GRIVDQ
+586 
-592 SNMINGNQMSNQQII
+592 
-607 EDAKRKIESSRE
+607 
-619 LANDP
+619 
-624 NSNSTVR
+624 
-631 DIARRRQKINE
+631 
-642 IRLREAKERE
+642 
-652 AAKKLLDGDTVDGTS
+652 
-667 FEMS
+667 